1 MSPKLTTTPGMNP
14 TEGDPPSRPMNQGP
28 LKWLRLWQ
36 ILNRNPEQRGPF
48 DRASVLFAFSPEAR
62 EMLRTDPTADANQVA
77 NAVAET
83 VRAQIVE
90 YWDVIKGE
98 R

>member
-1 MSPKLTTTPGMNP
+1 
-14 TEGDPPSRPMNQGP
+14 
-28 LKWLRLWQ
+28 
-36 ILNRNPEQRGPF
+36 
-48 DRASVLFAFSPEAR
+48 VLFAFSPEAR